1 MKGFILG
8 FLLAS
13 ALGVGYVWAQSG
25 YMTDPYGN
33 RIGNIY
39 QQPQMPQQN
48 YNGPAQGMGQQLQGI
63 LESGRN
69 PVSCG

>member
-13 ALGVGYVWAQSG
+13 AIGAGWAWAQSG
-25 YMTDPYGN
+25 YMTDQYGN

-39 QQPQMPQQN
+39 TQPQMPQQN
-48 YNGPAQGMGQQLQGI
+48 WMGPAQGMGQQLDSI
-63 LESGRN
+63 LNSQHRN
-69 PVSCG
+69 PC